1 MKLVLMSVALCV
13 IAVSAGAQGQV
24 AGGICAPT
32 RPECTVGCPPPG
44 DVMGQA
50 NYQQASSHR
59 GTRPPFS
66 SPDPP
71 CVVPAPAAVAIPPAL
86 EPLPPPLPPP
96 TPAEMG
102 AGPLIDATPAER
114 RNIAVDDKFIY
125 VLQGDEVVKL
135 DKSDLR
141 VVART
146 KVAIPN
152 R

>member
-1 MKLVLMSVALCV
+1 
-13 IAVSAGAQGQV
+13 
-24 AGGICAPT
+24 
-32 RPECTVGCPPPG
+32 
-44 DVMGQA
+44 
-50 NYQQASSHR
+50 
-59 GTRPPFS
+59 
-66 SPDPP
+66 
-71 CVVPAPAAVAIPPAL
+71 
-86 EPLPPPLPPP
+86 
-96 TPAEMG
+96 MG